1 MPKVENAGA
10 GAGGG
15 ILGHGFVEATYDQI
29 GDMDLKVQVDAE
41 VAPVLDLNLEPDNPL
56 DLDLNAPVDM
66 QEMVINPIL
75 PDPRQH
81 EIFLELNDLLN
92 QVNEND
98 EDMLQEEIQHI
109 DPLENFDMQVNAP
122 DNVEVHIPALNGPRM
137 DALPLEIQEE
147 DLMND
152 EEIQQQLE
160 EEAA

>member
-1 MPKVENAGA
+1 
-10 GAGGG
+10 
-15 ILGHGFVEATYDQI
+15 
-29 GDMDLKVQVDAE
+29 
-41 VAPVLDLNLEPDNPL
+41 
-56 DLDLNAPVDM
+56 
-66 QEMVINPIL
+66 MVINPIL